1 MSRFFIDRPIFA
13 IVIALLIML
22 GGGLA
27 IGSLPVEQLPPIAP
41 PTIQVSATYPGA
53 SAATAQDTVVQV
65 IEQQL
70 SGIDHLL
77 YMSSNSDDTGTAS
90 ITLSFAPGTDPDTA
104 AVQVQNKVQLAT
116 PLLPAQVQQAGV
128 RVTKSS
134 SDFLMLVGFVSTDH
148 SMNKFD
154 IANYVASHVQDSLSR
169 ISGVGNLNLYG
180 TPYAMRIWLDLGK
193 LNSYALQPGD
203 VSAAL
208 QAQNVQL
215 AAGQIG
221 GNPAPPRQQISATIT
236 ESSLLRTPEEFGS
249 VLLKTLPDGSRV
261 RLADIARI
269 ELGAENFNVDN
280 KYNGLPAAGIGVQLA
295 PGGNA
300 LQTADAVRTRIAALA
315 PYFPHGLKAVYPNDV
330 TPFVRISIEEVVK
343 TLLEGIT
350 LVFLVMYLFLQN
362 LRATLIPAITV
373 PVVLL
378 GTFGVM
384 AALGF
389 SINTLSM
396 FGMVL
401 AIGLLV
407 DDAIVVVEN
416 VERVMREDGT
426 APREATRKAMGQLG
440 SALVGVAMV
449 LCAVFVP
456 VAFSGGAVGGIY
468 RQFSL
473 TIIASMLLSV
483 FVALTLTPALCG
495 LLLQPVHGEAARTGF
510 FGWFNRGVDRARD
523 GYVAGVRAVAGKPLR
538 WLLAYG
544 VAVAAVG
551 LLFLRLPTSFL
562 PNEDQGF
569 LFVQVRTPAG
579 ATLERTGAVL
589 DEVSRY
595 LLRDEAAAVDA
606 TFTVN
611 GFNNAGRGQSQGQ
624 VFVHLKD
631 WSARSRPELS
641 AQALAARIDR
651 RFAGDKDAVVFATS
665 PPPIRGLGSAAGFDF
680 ELEDRAGLGHAAL
693 VAARDQLLAM
703 AHRDPLLAAVHFN
716 GQPDNPT
723 FKVDVDREKASA
735 LGVSPA
741 DIDQSFS
748 IAWGSRYVDNFL
760 DTDNRIKKVYLQADT
775 PFRAAPENLGQLY
788 VRNNS
793 GAMVPF
799 TAFAGGR
806 WTWGAPALQRYNGIE
821 AMEIQGNS
829 APGHSSG
836 EAIAEM
842 ERLAHKLPAGI
853 GFEWTGA
860 SLQQQQSSGQAPLLY
875 VLSILVVFLSL
886 AALYES
892 WSVPAAVLLVVP
904 IGMLGALGAT
914 MLAGLSNDVYF
925 QVGLLTT
932 IGLSAKNAI
941 LVVEF
946 ARECQLHAGMDVF
959 KAALEAARMR
969 IRPIVM
975 TSMAFV
981 LGVLPLV
988 LASGASA
995 ASEHAIGSGVIG
1007 GVLAAT
1013 FLATFVIPMFYVV
1026 VTGLAQ
1032 RAARHPRPA
1041 VSFANDIQTQG
1052 GHSDAA

>member
-1 MSRFFIDRPIFA
+1 MSKFFIDRPVFA
-13 IVIALLIML
+13 IVIAVLIAL

-27 IGSLPVEQLPPIAP
+27 LRILPVEQLPPIAP
-41 PTIQVSATYPGA
+41 PTIQVSASYPGA

-70 SGIDHLL
+70 SGIDNLL
-77 YMSSNSDDTGTAS
+77 YISSNSDDTGTAT

-104 AVQVQNKVQLAT
+104 AVQVQNKVQLAV
-116 PLLPAQVQQAGV
+116 PQLPAQVQQTGV

-134 SDFLMLVGFVSTDH
+134 SDFLMLIGFVSADH

-154 IANYVASHVQDSLSR
+154 IANYVASHVQDPLSR
-169 ISGVGNLNLYG
+169 ITGVGNLNLYG
-180 TPYAMRIWLDLGK
+180 TPYAMRIWLDLHK
-193 LNSYALQPGD
+193 LNAYALQPGD

-215 AAGQIG
+215 AAGQLG
-221 GNPAPPRQQISATIT
+221 GNPAVAHQQMAATIT
-236 ESSLLRTPEEFGS
+236 ESSLLRTPQDFGN
-249 VLLKTLPDGSRV
+249 VLLKSLPDGSRV
-261 RLADIARI
+261 RLADVARI

-280 KYNGLPAAGIGVQLA
+280 KYGGLPAAGIGVQLA

-300 LQTADAVRTRIAALA
+300 LQTADAVRARIHELE
-315 PYFPHGLKAVYPNDV
+315 PYFPHGLKTVYPNDV

-343 TLLEGIT
+343 TLLEGIA
-350 LVFLVMYLFLQN
+350 LVFAVMYLFLQD
-362 LRATLIPAITV
+362 LRATVIPSITV

-416 VERVMREDGT
+416 VERVMREDGLG
-426 APREATRKAMGQLG
+426 PREATRKAMGQLG

-473 TIIASMLLSV
+473 TIIASMMLSV

-495 LLLQPVHGEAARTGF
+495 LLLRPRQEEARRGF
-510 FGWFNRGVDRARD
+510 FAWFNRGVDAGRE
-523 GYVAGVRAVAGKPLR
+523 GYVGGVRAVAAKPLR
-538 WLLAYG
+538 WLAAYG
-544 VAVAAVG
+544 VAVVAVG
-551 LLFLRLPTSFL
+551 LMFTHLPTSFL

-569 LFVQVRTPAG
+569 LFVQVSTPPG

-589 DEVSRY
+589 DEVSNY
-595 LLRDEAAAVDA
+595 LLKDEAAAVDA
-606 TFTVN
+606 TFIIN
-611 GFNNAGRGQSQGQ
+611 GNNNAGRGQNQGQ
-624 VFVHLKD
+624 IYVHLKD
-631 WSARSRPELS
+631 WSQRTRPELS

-651 RFAGDKDAVVFATS
+651 RFRNEQDAVVFATS

-680 ELEDRAGLGHAAL
+680 ELEDRAGVGHAAL
-693 VAARDQLLAM
+693 AAARDRLLAM
-703 AHRDPLLAAVHFN
+703 ARRDRVLASVHFN
-716 GQPDNPT
+716 GQVDNPT
-723 FKVDVDREKASA
+723 FKVDVDREKAAA
-735 LGVSPA
+735 LGVNPA

-748 IAWGSRYVDNFL
+748 IAWASRYVDNFL
-760 DTDNRIKKVYLQADT
+760 DTDNRIKKVYVQADA
-775 PFRAAPENLGQLY
+775 PFRANPDDLDQLF
-788 VRNNS
+788 VRNGA

-799 TAFAGGR
+799 TALATTR
-806 WTWGAPALQRYNGIE
+806 WTWGPPQLQRYNGVE
-821 AMEIQGNS
+821 AMEIQGSS
-829 APGHSSG
+829 APGYSSG
-836 EAIAEM
+836 QAMAEM
-842 ERLAHKLPAGI
+842 ERLAHQLPAGV

-860 SLQQQQSSGQAPLLY
+860 SLQQAQSSGQAPLLY
-875 VLSILVVFLSL
+875 GLSVLVVFLSL

-941 LVVEF
+941 LVIEF
-946 ARECQLHAGMDVF
+946 ALEYQAHEGVSPL
-959 KAALEAARMR
+959 AAAVEAARMR

-988 LASGASA
+988 LAHGAGA
-995 ASEHAIGSGVIG
+995 ASEHAIGTGVIG

-1013 FLATFVIPMFYVV
+1013 FLATFMIPLFYVTV
-1026 VTGLAQ
+1026 ARLARRTGDRQAKAP
-1032 RAARHPRPA
+1032 AAA
-1041 VSFANDIQTQG
+1041 TV
-1052 GHSDAA
+1052 